1 MLRQIILFEKQE
13 LVYVKDFALALGS
26 DELDNVKRIIQKYID
41 LPVPGKTI
49 INHISNYQ
57 IFHRSSK
64 SVYYVFVTDICDSLQ
79 YVESLILKTIKKLE
93 ELFPNPHDIKEPSS
107 NKSEFLKFLVQLQ
120 KDLHSKISIIG
131 PTNTG
136 KTTLYNLLK
145 TDNEKLLTDFARI
158 SQFKIG
164 GVSFDLWDFQ
174 LRDNFSLLWSKFIN
188 GSDLV
193 IVLFNLANYHVK
205 IVNNFLNLQKL
216 EGKYSNLL
224 VIGNKREL
232 VDDSEIKRIKNILN
246 IGEFEEFSLNAP
258 DAKVKIT
265 QLLMDILRLKKKFP
279 SDFGELVKD
288 VDALVLENKKI
299 QALAKYKE
307 LLSVSQS
314 YHNIIYTKALEQK
327 ISDLNE
333 KIKEQTEKR
342 RERISKKEF
351 PLPKTLVFTR
361 KISVK
366 PLPLPGSTVQ
376 SLENNNAIKEPSA
389 STSKPIQSMVSFQKL
404 DSKPT
409 VKPRIIQKKPSK
421 LIVKPKVPKIFK
433 EDKTPIKPVST
444 KKLKPT
450 MPIEL
455 FSPHEDIVK
464 EIETP
469 KVIDFPKELQK
480 RIIEGGSSLSMQLC
494 ERLITELKNSLD
506 RPISLSDVRMAAD
519 FFIKQEQI
527 I

>member
-1 MLRQIILFEKQE
+1 MKSE
-13 LVYVKDFALALGS
+13 LIFVKDYALAFGAV
-26 DELDNVKRIIQKYID
+26 ELENFQRVIQKYID
-41 LPVPGKTI
+41 MPVHGKTFT
-49 INHISNYQ
+49 NHVSNFQ

-64 SVYYVFVTDICDSLQ
+64 DLYFVFVTDILDSLQ
-79 YVESLILKTIKKLE
+79 YIEKLMLKTIKKLE

-136 KTTLYNLLK
+136 KTTLYNMLK
-145 TDNEKLLTDFARI
+145 TDNEKLLTDFAKI
-158 SQFKIG
+158 SQFEIG

-174 LRDNFSLLWSKFIN
+174 LRDSFSLLWSKFIN

-205 IVNNFLNLQKL
+205 IVNHFLNLQKL
-216 EGKYSNLL
+216 EGKYSKLL

-246 IGEFEEFSLNAP
+246 IGEFEEFSLTAP
-258 DAKVKIT
+258 DAKAKIT
-265 QLLMDILRLKKKFP
+265 QLLMDIFRLKKKFP
-279 SDFGELVKD
+279 SNFGEMVKE
-288 VDALVLENKKI
+288 VDALVLENKI

-314 YHNIIYTKALEQK
+314 YQNIIYTKALEQK

-333 KIKEQTEKR
+333 KLKEQTEKR
-342 RERISKKEF
+342 KERESKKEF

-366 PLPLPGSTVQ
+366 PLPTPGSTDQ
-376 SLENNNAIKEPSA
+376 SLDNNESIKEPST
-389 STSKPIQSMVSFQKL
+389 STSKPIQKMVSFQKL
-404 DSKPT
+404 DNKPK
-409 VKPRIIQKKPSK
+409 VKPRIIQQKPSK

-455 FSPHEDIVK
+455 FSPNEDIVK
-464 EIETP
+464 ELETP
-469 KVIDFPKELQK
+469 IVIDFPKELQK
-480 RIIEGGSSLSMQLC
+480 IINEGGSSLSFQLC
-494 ERLITELKNSLD
+494 ERLITELKNSFD
-506 RPISLSDVRMAAD
+506 RPISLNDVRMAAD

-527 I
+527 E

>member
-1 MLRQIILFEKQE
+1 MLRQIHIFMKSELLFVQSYA
-13 LVYVKDFALALGS
+13 VALGAV
-26 DELDNVKRIIQKYID
+26 ELENIQNIIQKYID
-41 LPVPGKTI
+41 MPVHGKTFT
-49 INHISNYQ
+49 NHVSNFQ

-64 SVYYVFVTDICDSLQ
+64 NVYFVFVTDICDSLQ
-79 YVESLILKTIKKLE
+79 YVESLMLKTIKKLE
-93 ELFPNPHDIKEPSS
+93 ELFPNPHNIKEPSS

-131 PTNTG
+131 PMNSG
-136 KTTLYNLLK
+136 KTTLYNMLK
-145 TDNEKLLTDFARI
+145 TDDEKLLTDFAKI
-158 SQFKIG
+158 TQFEIG
-164 GVSFDLWDFQ
+164 GVSFDLWDFVIQ
-174 LRDNFSLLWSKFIN
+174 DHFSLLWSKFIN

-193 IVLFNLANYHVK
+193 ILVFNLANYHVK
-205 IVNNFLNLQKL
+205 IVNHFLNLQKL

-232 VDDSEIKRIKNILN
+232 VDESEIKRIKNILN
-246 IGEFEEFSLNAP
+246 IGEFEEFSLSAP
-258 DAKVKIT
+258 DAKAKIT
-265 QLLMDILRLKKKFP
+265 QLLMDKFKLKKKFP
-279 SDFGELVKD
+279 SNFGEMVKE
-288 VDALVLENKKI
+288 VDDLVLENKKV

-314 YHNIIYTKALEQK
+314 YQNIIYTKALEQK
-327 ISDLNE
+327 ISDLTE
-333 KIKEQTEKR
+333 KIKDQTEKR
-342 RERISKKEF
+342 REIESKKEF

-366 PLPLPGSTVQ
+366 PLPSPGSTDQ
-376 SLENNNAIKEPSA
+376 SLENNLIEELSA
-389 STSKPIQSMVSFQKL
+389 PPSKPIQKMVSFQKL

-421 LIVKPKVPKIFK
+421 LIVKPTVPKIFK

-444 KKLKPT
+444 KKLKPK

-455 FSPHEDIVK
+455 FSPNEDIVK
-464 EIETP
+464 ELESPI
-469 KVIDFPKELQK
+469 VIDFPKELQK
-480 RIIEGGSSLSMQLC
+480 RINEGGSSLSFQLC

-506 RPISLSDVRMAAD
+506 RPISLIDVRMAAD

-527 I
+527 E